1 MRSLALLSALAL
13 NTMTIP
19 AAYAE
24 AGDVLVRLRAITVA
38 PTESA
43 GGVNPTFPGGSVE
56 VDNAYTAEV
65 DFSYFFSDHVAA
77 ELILATTKHNISGS
91 GDLSALGDIAETRV
105 LPPTLT
111 LQYHPYPDAQIS
123 PYIGVGINWTQFY
136 SEDSTSNLN
145 DAIGTTKVNLDGSV
159 GIAFQVGADY
169 RIDDKWFLNVDV
181 KFIDIDTEATLNTG
195 GLINTVDVDLDP
207 FVAGFGIGRR
217 F

>member
-1 MRSLALLSALAL
+1 MRSLALLSALAV
-13 NTMTIP
+13 NIMSIP
-19 AAYAE
+19 GAQAE

-56 VDNAYTAEV
+56 VDNAYAPEI
-65 DFSYFFSDHVAA
+65 DFTYFFTNHIAA
-77 ELILATTKHNISGS
+77 ELILATTKHNISGD
-91 GDLSALGDIAETRV
+91 GDLAALGDIAETRV
-105 LPPTLT
+105 LPPTVT

-123 PYIGVGINWTQFY
+123 PYVGVGLNWTQFY
-136 SEDSTSNLN
+136 SEDTTSNLS
-145 DAIGTTKVNLDGSV
+145 DAIGTTKINLDGSV
-159 GIAFQVGADY
+159 GIAFQLGADY
-169 RIDDKWFLNVDV
+169 KIDDKWFFNVDV
-181 KFIDIDTEATLNTG
+181 KYIDIDTTATLNTG

>member
-1 MRSLALLSALAL
+1 
-13 NTMTIP
+13 
-19 AAYAE
+19 E
-24 AGDVLVRLRAITVA
+24 AGDILVRLRAITVA

-43 GGVNPTFPGGSVE
+43 GGVNPTFPNGSVE

-65 DFSYFFSDHVAA
+65 DFSYFFTDHVAA
-77 ELILATTKHNISGS
+77 ELILATTRHNISGS

-111 LQYHPYPDAQIS
+111 FQYHPYPDVQVS
-123 PYIGVGINWTQFY
+123 PYIGIGLNWTQFY

-145 DAIGTTKVNLDGSV
+145 DAIGTTKINLDGSV
-159 GIAFQVGADY
+159 GISFQLGADY

-181 KFIDIDTEATLNTG
+181 KYIDIDTEATLNTG

>member
-1 MRSLALLSALAL
+1 MRSLALLSVLAL

-19 AAYAE
+19 AAHAE

-43 GGVNPTFPGGSVE
+43 GGVNPAFPNGSVD
-56 VDNAYTAEV
+56 VDNAYTAEL
-65 DFSYFFSDHVAA
+65 DFSYFFTDHVAA
-77 ELILATTKHNISGS
+77 ELILATTKHNISGA

-111 LQYHPYPDAQIS
+111 VQYHPYPDAQIS
-123 PYIGVGINWTQFY
+123 PYVGVGLNWTQFY
-136 SEDSTSNLN
+136 SEDTTSNLN
-145 DAIGTTKVNLDGSV
+145 DAIGATKINLDGSV
-159 GIAFQVGADY
+159 GIAFQLGADY

-181 KFIDIDTEATLNTG
+181 KYIDIDTEATLNTG